1 MSDSDVT
8 LNMSDSPAWY
18 ESLPLLI
25 LGLCV
30 VIAVIGF
37 LFGLGWLRRR
47 QHAHE
52 REHLVADIAEPETL
66 RDVPEERRP

>member
-1 MSDSDVT
+1 MSETDVT
-8 LNMSDSPAWY
+8 LNVSDTTSWY
-18 ESLPLLI
+18 DSLPLLI

-30 VIAVIGF
+30 VIAVIAF

-52 REHLVADIAEPETL
+52 REHLVADIGEPETL

>member
-1 MSDSDVT
+1 MSETDVT
-8 LNMSDSPAWY
+8 LNVSDTTSWY
-18 ESLPLLI
+18 DSLPLLI

-30 VIAVIGF
+30 VIAVIAF
-37 LFGLGWLRRR
+37 LFGLGRLRRR

-66 RDVPEERRP
+66 RDIPEERRP

>member
-1 MSDSDVT
+1 MSETDVT
-8 LNMSDSPAWY
+8 LNVSDSTSWY
-18 ESLPLLI
+18 DSVPLLI

-30 VIAVIGF
+30 VVAVIGF
-37 LFGLGWLRRR
+37 LFGLARLRRR

-66 RDVPEERRP
+66 GDVPEERRP